1 MPRFSLINGELVQY
15 TSAEES
21 AADAKA
27 EASAIHQTA
36 RDTKDAERE
45 AYIAKI
51 DDESITFAEFIKLEK
66 LRLNL

>member
-15 TSAEES
+15 TPAEEV

-27 EASAIHQTA
+27 EAAAIQKTA
-36 RDTKDAERE
+36 QDTKDAERE

-51 DDESITFAEFIKLEK
+51 NDESITFAEFIKLEK